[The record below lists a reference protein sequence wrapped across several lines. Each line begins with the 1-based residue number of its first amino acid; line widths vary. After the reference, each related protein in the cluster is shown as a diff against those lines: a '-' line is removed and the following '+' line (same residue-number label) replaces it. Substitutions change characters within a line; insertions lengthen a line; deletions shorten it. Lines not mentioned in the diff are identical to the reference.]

1 MPWYEKEDL
10 EKAREMTAIE
20 YLKRYE
26 PQRLKPCRGL
36 RHEYELTDHDSFK
49 INEITSQWHW
59 KSRDIGGISAL
70 NFLVHVNGMSFLD
83 VVGFLLEQNP
93 SYIPP
98 NIQEREMA
106 KKPFALPERAK
117 DVNRIW
123 NYLKHRGISRETF
136 VYCVNQGIL
145 YESLP
150 YHNVV
155 FVGRDEKGQAR
166 YAFLRGIYDRGK
178 PFKMEQ
184 SGSDKAYSFCVPPSG
199 KCCRVAV
206 YEAAIETLAHM
217 TLEGNRTDKYRLSV
231 GGIYAPKD
239 GRRKK
244 EEKPP
249 LALEHF
255 LENHPEVTQIEICT
269 NNDGPGRYA
278 CETMKRTYRDRYEI
292 LINLPERE
300 GADNKKS
307 IEEVIETI
315 QDTVNTAFMMIPE
328 IDGTQ
333 GIDFRDYDCIKD
345 LLVVELE
352 RSEFNGEHLSHGIF
366 EKQPMEALVLYL
378 RLEQKNQLVM
388 VRLGRDVLEVCG
400 VSQSTMM
407 KQAMENT
414 IKINPPVVMPVDT
427 NGRFPYFI
435 LSNREGRNGATTITY
450 PGMLEQLRKMA
461 GMDFYVIP
469 ANIHEVL
476 IVGKT
481 ENAPIRYLR
490 EALKQRNREMGIQQM
505 LSDHVYEYSGRD
517 KKLKRC
523 LDEKKKNRER

>member
-1 MPWYEKEDL
+1 MKKDVFQNCPTYQSERFEIRKMEMKDAHGLFQCYSNPQAARYFNGDCCGDDFYYTDYEKFL
-10 EKAREMTAIE
+10 ECMKFWESRYQVRDFVRFTIVDQKQKEIAGMVEICPSYKYSAAGTWINQSRRNKEKRKQKGKGKPMEYAVFKQQIMEQAKRILPQEEGYVITIVDQTEYGLGEMLI
-20 YLKRYE
+20 
-26 PQRLKPCRGL
+26 
-36 RHEYELTDHDSFK
+36 
-49 INEITSQWHW
+49 IN
-59 KSRDIGGISAL
+59 KSDKEVVPGIS
-70 NFLVHVNGMSFLD
+70 M
-83 VVGFLLEQNP
+83 E
-93 SYIPP
+93 
-98 NIQEREMA
+98 EMYQD
-106 KKPFALPERAK
+106 F
-117 DVNRIW
+117 
-123 NYLKHRGISRETF
+123 S
-136 VYCVNQGIL
+136 Q
-145 YESLP
+145 
-150 YHNVV
+150 
-155 FVGRDEKGQAR
+155 
-166 YAFLRGIYDRGK
+166 
-178 PFKMEQ
+178 
-184 SGSDKAYSFCVPPSG
+184 
-199 KCCRVAV
+199 
-206 YEAAIETLAHM
+206 
-217 TLEGNRTDKYRLSV
+217 
-231 GGIYAPKD
+231 
-239 GRRKK
+239 
-244 EEKPP
+244 
-249 LALEHF
+249 
-255 LENHPEVTQIEICT
+255 
-269 NNDGPGRYA
+269 
-278 CETMKRTYRDRYEI
+278 
-292 LINLPERE
+292 
-300 GADNKKS
+300 NKKS

-366 EKQPMEALVLYL
+366 EKQPMGALVLYL

>member
-1 MPWYEKEDL
+1 MEYAVFKQQIMEQAKRILPQEEGYVITIVDQTEYGLGEMLIINKSDKEV
-10 EKAREMTAIE
+10 A
-20 YLKRYE
+20 
-26 PQRLKPCRGL
+26 P
-36 RHEYELTDHDSFK
+36 
-49 INEITSQWHW
+49 
-59 KSRDIGGISAL
+59 GIS
-70 NFLVHVNGMSFLD
+70 M
-83 VVGFLLEQNP
+83 E
-93 SYIPP
+93 
-98 NIQEREMA
+98 EMYQD
-106 KKPFALPERAK
+106 F
-117 DVNRIW
+117 
-123 NYLKHRGISRETF
+123 S
-136 VYCVNQGIL
+136 Q
-145 YESLP
+145 
-150 YHNVV
+150 
-155 FVGRDEKGQAR
+155 
-166 YAFLRGIYDRGK
+166 
-178 PFKMEQ
+178 
-184 SGSDKAYSFCVPPSG
+184 
-199 KCCRVAV
+199 
-206 YEAAIETLAHM
+206 
-217 TLEGNRTDKYRLSV
+217 
-231 GGIYAPKD
+231 
-239 GRRKK
+239 
-244 EEKPP
+244 
-249 LALEHF
+249 
-255 LENHPEVTQIEICT
+255 
-269 NNDGPGRYA
+269 
-278 CETMKRTYRDRYEI
+278 
-292 LINLPERE
+292 
-300 GADNKKS
+300 NKKS

-366 EKQPMEALVLYL
+366 EKQPMGALVLYL

>member
-1 MPWYEKEDL
+1 MEYAVFKQQIMEQAKRILPQEEGYVITIVDQTEYGLGEMLIINKSDKEVV
-10 EKAREMTAIE
+10 
-20 YLKRYE
+20 
-26 PQRLKPCRGL
+26 P
-36 RHEYELTDHDSFK
+36 
-49 INEITSQWHW
+49 
-59 KSRDIGGISAL
+59 GIS
-70 NFLVHVNGMSFLD
+70 M
-83 VVGFLLEQNP
+83 E
-93 SYIPP
+93 
-98 NIQEREMA
+98 EMYQD
-106 KKPFALPERAK
+106 F
-117 DVNRIW
+117 
-123 NYLKHRGISRETF
+123 S
-136 VYCVNQGIL
+136 Q
-145 YESLP
+145 
-150 YHNVV
+150 
-155 FVGRDEKGQAR
+155 
-166 YAFLRGIYDRGK
+166 
-178 PFKMEQ
+178 
-184 SGSDKAYSFCVPPSG
+184 
-199 KCCRVAV
+199 
-206 YEAAIETLAHM
+206 
-217 TLEGNRTDKYRLSV
+217 
-231 GGIYAPKD
+231 
-239 GRRKK
+239 
-244 EEKPP
+244 
-249 LALEHF
+249 
-255 LENHPEVTQIEICT
+255 
-269 NNDGPGRYA
+269 
-278 CETMKRTYRDRYEI
+278 
-292 LINLPERE
+292 
-300 GADNKKS
+300 NKKS

-366 EKQPMEALVLYL
+366 EKQPMGALVLYL

-490 EALKQRNREMGIQQM
+490 EALKQRNR
-505 LSDHVYEYSGRD
+505 R
-517 KKLKRC
+517 
-523 LDEKKKNRER
+523 

>member
-1 MPWYEKEDL
+1 MEYAVFKQQIMEQAKRILPQEEGYVITIVDQTEYGLGEMLIINKSDKEVV
-10 EKAREMTAIE
+10 
-20 YLKRYE
+20 
-26 PQRLKPCRGL
+26 P
-36 RHEYELTDHDSFK
+36 
-49 INEITSQWHW
+49 
-59 KSRDIGGISAL
+59 GIS
-70 NFLVHVNGMSFLD
+70 M
-83 VVGFLLEQNP
+83 E
-93 SYIPP
+93 
-98 NIQEREMA
+98 EMYQD
-106 KKPFALPERAK
+106 F
-117 DVNRIW
+117 
-123 NYLKHRGISRETF
+123 S
-136 VYCVNQGIL
+136 Q
-145 YESLP
+145 
-150 YHNVV
+150 
-155 FVGRDEKGQAR
+155 
-166 YAFLRGIYDRGK
+166 
-178 PFKMEQ
+178 
-184 SGSDKAYSFCVPPSG
+184 
-199 KCCRVAV
+199 
-206 YEAAIETLAHM
+206 
-217 TLEGNRTDKYRLSV
+217 
-231 GGIYAPKD
+231 
-239 GRRKK
+239 
-244 EEKPP
+244 
-249 LALEHF
+249 
-255 LENHPEVTQIEICT
+255 
-269 NNDGPGRYA
+269 
-278 CETMKRTYRDRYEI
+278 
-292 LINLPERE
+292 
-300 GADNKKS
+300 NKKS

-366 EKQPMEALVLYL
+366 EKQPIGA
-378 RLEQKNQLVM
+378 LEQKNQLVM
-388 VRLGRDVLEVCG
+388 ARLGRDVLEVCG

-435 LSNREGRNGATTITY
+435 LSNREGRNGATAITY

-481 ENAPIRYLR
+481 ENAPIKYLR

>member
-1 MPWYEKEDL
+1 MEYAVFKQQIMEQAKRILPQEEGYVITIVDQTEYGLGEMLIINKSDKEVV
-10 EKAREMTAIE
+10 
-20 YLKRYE
+20 
-26 PQRLKPCRGL
+26 P
-36 RHEYELTDHDSFK
+36 
-49 INEITSQWHW
+49 
-59 KSRDIGGISAL
+59 GIS
-70 NFLVHVNGMSFLD
+70 M
-83 VVGFLLEQNP
+83 E
-93 SYIPP
+93 
-98 NIQEREMA
+98 EMYQD
-106 KKPFALPERAK
+106 F
-117 DVNRIW
+117 
-123 NYLKHRGISRETF
+123 S
-136 VYCVNQGIL
+136 Q
-145 YESLP
+145 
-150 YHNVV
+150 
-155 FVGRDEKGQAR
+155 
-166 YAFLRGIYDRGK
+166 
-178 PFKMEQ
+178 
-184 SGSDKAYSFCVPPSG
+184 
-199 KCCRVAV
+199 
-206 YEAAIETLAHM
+206 
-217 TLEGNRTDKYRLSV
+217 
-231 GGIYAPKD
+231 
-239 GRRKK
+239 
-244 EEKPP
+244 
-249 LALEHF
+249 
-255 LENHPEVTQIEICT
+255 
-269 NNDGPGRYA
+269 
-278 CETMKRTYRDRYEI
+278 
-292 LINLPERE
+292 
-300 GADNKKS
+300 NKKS
-307 IEEVIETI
+307 IEEVI
-315 QDTVNTAFMMIPE
+315 MIPE

-366 EKQPMEALVLYL
+366 EKQPIGALVLYL

-388 VRLGRDVLEVCG
+388 ARLGRDVLEVCG

-435 LSNREGRNGATTITY
+435 LSNREGRNGATAITY

-481 ENAPIRYLR
+481 ENAPIKYLR